1 MRENESHFIS
11 HTFRDNVYNIK
22 VKIMVRPLKFY
33 FSACLLYV
41 FSTYAMAIP
50 SDLVVLDDTE
60 LAAVQG
66 LGIQLSNTSEGM
78 TRFTFQHEGAKKI
91 EGSGDLSVVK
101 QSALTDPSLLI
112 NNNNSLIL
120 RDNAQNHLSS
130 IVNVNAVNSAVQV
143 LLNLNININSQVGSM
158 LQGNKAM
165 Q

>member
-1 MRENESHFIS
+1 
-11 HTFRDNVYNIK
+11 
-22 VKIMVRPLKFY
+22 MVNHLKFY
-33 FSACLLYV
+33 IATYLFL
-41 FSTYAMAIP
+41 FSTHIMASHSDIP
-50 SDLVVLDDTE
+50 VLDDAE
-60 LAAVQG
+60 LASVQG
-66 LGIQLSNTSEGM
+66 LGIQLSNTSDGM
-78 TRFTFQHEGAKKI
+78 TRFTFQHEGANSKKI

-120 RDNAQNHLSS
+120 RDNAQNNLSS

-158 LQGNKAM
+158 VQGNKAK